1 MWLEHWERLGWR
13 GIKGWLHRKMID
25 LQEVFCSP
33 ACLSEVV
40 FTSALIGS
48 CLSSTGVPL
57 CVCAAF
63 CTFTLYPFSTG
74 HTQNLYHD
82 LFPEA
87 EKILKVIWVE
97 WLWIISESF
106 YEKPYHDQK
115 YARFWPVLH
124 YWCTYA
130 CPQPVGFVIMCVFG
144 YVHVKACKDVHTFS
158 SIPMCVFVCVCV
170 V

>member
-57 CVCAAF
+57 CVCV
-63 CTFTLYPFSTG
+63 CSLL
-74 HTQNLYHD
+74 HVH
-82 LFPEA
+82 
-87 EKILKVIWVE
+87 
-97 WLWIISESF
+97 IISFQHRTHSEF
-106 YEKPYHDQK
+106 IP
-115 YARFWPVLH
+115 WPFPRGRENPKSDLGGMTLNNKWILLWKAISRPKV
-124 YWCTYA
+124 CTILASASLLVHICLSPTCWICDY
-130 CPQPVGFVIMCVFG
+130 VCVW
-144 YVHVKACKDVHTFS
+144 VRACKSVQRCAHIFLNS
-158 SIPMCVFVCVCV
+158 CVCLCV
-170 V
+170 YV